1 MTNEIVFK
9 GEFNKKKTWFPTL
22 LIVAAIIFPIL
33 ALVFKFMNPLL
44 AIAIAVV
51 VLIIAIILLSIKP
64 KNTLTITA
72 KCIRIKKGK
81 KFYWIPIDKITY
93 LDMGKKSSVGIG
105 TAQKIFRVKNLKNQQ
120 LVYASIA
127 RSIAVWQDKLF
138 PTTPEF
144 SLSAVLT
151 PTGYSSERA
160 IAPAFEATAST
171 VEVSDVVPTPKTAE
185 EKINYNKVLFE
196 KGEITEAEKNAR
208 NYAILKEEF
217 PDMY

>member
-1 MTNEIVFK
+1 MANETVFK
-9 GEFNKKKTWFPTL
+9 GEFNKKKTWFPSL

-93 LDMGKKSSVGIG
+93 LDMGNKNSVGIG

-160 IAPAFEATAST
+160 IAPAFEASASK
-171 VEVSDVVPTPKTAE
+171 VEVSDVVPTQKTAE